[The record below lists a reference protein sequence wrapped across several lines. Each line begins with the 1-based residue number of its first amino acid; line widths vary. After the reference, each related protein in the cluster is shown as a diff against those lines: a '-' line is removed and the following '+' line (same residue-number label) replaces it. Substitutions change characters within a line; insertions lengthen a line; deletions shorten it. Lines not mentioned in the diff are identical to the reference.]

1 MRLQYRKTGD
11 TKLSQKP
18 QKLRSAAYRREDGQI
33 LFEKTFISR
42 ARGGIL
48 LSRNGRNMERTQL
61 NDLVRFIKKIGSE
74 NSDIAATVFKLAAD
88 SIALETLKS
97 LSAQNKDFAAVIG
110 KEEKSE
116 EEKPVTLSFTKKEL
130 RSMPKSFQKIFI
142 HDNKIVKFRYYNGFF
157 QARYRRDGYNIEV
170 SSKDF
175 EKMKRKFIE
184 KLTEQTEMRENGYV
198 PNRRK
203 GKNVLFADYAGEW
216 LGLKEQTTKPSTFKE
231 YSRMFETNLKPTFG
245 NMRLSEITRP
255 LVQRYLFTFVGE
267 GKYRMA
273 EKLKL
278 MLSCIFDMAAEDFD
292 LPSPMKKIVLPYHE
306 SKKGSALTKEEER
319 KLVEYCRKRSD
330 DVASALLVLLY
341 FGLRQ
346 SELPSLK
353 VIGDNTLECETSK
366 ERMGRNVT
374 LRYIPFTPM
383 FRKVQDLVDF
393 GQAKSVNVYKLRSA
407 FKRLFPNHHP
417 HELRYTFI
425 TRCKECNVNHEVVM
439 LWDGHSADKDVKTS
453 VVDRGYTDYS
463 QEYILAE
470 AEKVNYD
477 L

>member
-1 MRLQYRKTGD
+1 
-11 TKLSQKP
+11 
-18 QKLRSAAYRREDGQI
+18 
-33 LFEKTFISR
+33 
-42 ARGGIL
+42 
-48 LSRNGRNMERTQL
+48 MERTQL
-61 NDLVRFIKKIGSE
+61 NVLLQFIKNIGCDNSE
-74 NSDIAATVFKLAAD
+74 IATTVFKLAAD
-88 SIALETLKS
+88 SIALDTLKS
-97 LSAQNKDFAAVIG
+97 LSAQGKDLTAVTG
-110 KEEKSE
+110 KKESPEEKR
-116 EEKPVTLSFTKKEL
+116 PATLSFTKKEL

-157 QARYRRDGYNIEV
+157 QARYRRDGYIIEV

-184 KLTEQTEMRENGYV
+184 KLTEQTEMRENGYE
-198 PNRRK
+198 PDRRK
-203 GKNVLFADYAGEW
+203 GKNVLFADYADEW
-216 LGLKEQTTKPSTFKE
+216 LKLKEQTTKPSTFKE

-245 NMRLSEITRP
+245 RMRLSEITRP

-267 GKYRMA
+267 GKFRTA

-278 MLSCIFDMAAEDFD
+278 MLSCIFDMAAEDFN

-306 SKKGSALTKEEER
+306 SKKGSALTKEDEK
-319 KLVEYCRKRSD
+319 KLVEYCQKRRD

-346 SELPSLK
+346 SELPTIK
-353 VIGDNTLECETSK
+353 VVGDNTLECETSK

-374 LRYIPFTPM
+374 LRHIPFTPM
-383 FRKVQDLVDF
+383 FRKVQGLVDF
-393 GQAKSVNVYKLRSA
+393 ELAKNVNVYKLRSA
-407 FKRLFPNHHP
+407 FKRLFPDHHP

-425 TRCKECNVNHEVVM
+425 TRCKECNVNPELVM

-453 VVDRGYTDYS
+453 AVDRGYTDYS
-463 QEYILAE
+463 LEYILAE